1 MARARTRPGDVILDL
16 LRSAR
21 GRRQSV
27 SALVERGAL
36 FGFSENTI
44 RVTLSRLMSRGRIE
58 SPGRGEYRLSP
69 ETDALNDFVERWRLG
84 EDRVRA
90 WQPGH
95 WLLAHLADADGP
107 SAQALG
113 PSASAR

>member
-1 MARARTRPGDVILDL
+1 MSRTRTRPGDVILDL

-21 GRRQSV
+21 GRRQSA
-27 SALVERGAL
+27 SSLIERGAL

-58 SPGRGEYRLSP
+58 SPRRGEYRLSP

-84 EDRVRA
+84 EDRIRP

-95 WLLAHLADADGP
+95 
-107 SAQALG
+107 
-113 PSASAR
+113 